1 MKAGIE
7 GLIQLIRESFNID
20 NVKKL
25 RYKKLKFSNIAFF
38 SILIIILVLLS
49 INLINDKTKFMKEL
63 FSQLI
68 NFFGVLIGF
77 TITTLVFLA
86 GTFVDFKHNQLNG
99 YDEEVKI
106 KICKQ
111 ISATFILSIVLLGLI
126 YNNLLF
132 NIRLNVSDYILDILN
147 ILGFVF
153 VYSAITLAILLIFR
167 SIFFLKKYIDMI
179 ISTIKQKND
188 EK

>member
-1 MKAGIE
+1 
-7 GLIQLIRESFNID
+7 
-20 NVKKL
+20 
-25 RYKKLKFSNIAFF
+25 
-38 SILIIILVLLS
+38 
-49 INLINDKTKFMKEL
+49 
-63 FSQLI
+63 
-68 NFFGVLIGF
+68 
-77 TITTLVFLA
+77 
-86 GTFVDFKHNQLNG
+86 
-99 YDEEVKI
+99 EEVKI

-111 ISATFILSIVLLGLI
+111 ISATFILSIVINLSIVLLGLI

>member
-1 MKAGIE
+1 
-7 GLIQLIRESFNID
+7 
-20 NVKKL
+20 
-25 RYKKLKFSNIAFF
+25 
-38 SILIIILVLLS
+38 
-49 INLINDKTKFMKEL
+49 
-63 FSQLI
+63 
-68 NFFGVLIGF
+68 FGVLIGF

-111 ISATFILSIVLLGLI
+111 ISATFILSIVINLSIVLLGLI